1 MAKGNMLQGMAR
13 GKVGDVVFSR
23 LNGQQ
28 ISRVRNRQPYN
39 PRTNKQ
45 LIQRAIMATVM
56 NAYSA
61 GKEIFNHSF
70 QGKAVGSE
78 NQREFMRLN
87 AKYLRSIIA
96 DDINNDVPI
105 VRQKGRVVAP
115 KATAATASPLIISR
129 GSYQNNFFGW
139 SDEEFCLTHRVPLE
153 NETCKAF
160 CERCGLI
167 PGDLYTI
174 VSFGFIYAT
183 SPATIE
189 DALKNAV
196 SCSFYFIR
204 LQVKANALTDTGA
217 ITTNLAASAATAG
230 VPFIITDQKVKSP
243 LSEIALGDNGL
254 LAPGRMNLDT
264 TGTYGVIRSRL
275 DSDLRSDS
283 EMHVIYSETSKNI
296 VNGIASGYI
305 TEVWGAGAV
314 SVGDSDL
321 ILEGGDI

>member
-87 AKYLRSIIA
+87 AKYLRGIIA
-96 DDINNDVPI
+96 DDINNDVAI
-105 VRQKGRVVAP
+105 VKQKGRVVAP
-115 KATAATASPLIISR
+115 KATAPTASPLIISR

-139 SDEEFCLTHRVPLE
+139 DNDEFCLTHLVPQE

-160 CERCGLI
+160 CERCGLL

-174 VSFGFIYAT
+174 VSFGFNYPTA
-183 SPATIE
+183 PATIE

-204 LQVKANALTDTGA
+204 LQVKADALTDNGA
-217 ITTNLAASAATAG
+217 ITTNLAASAATTG

-243 LSEIALGDNGL
+243 LSVIALGDNGV

-264 TGTYGVIRSRL
+264 LGTFGVIRSRL

-283 EMHVIYSETSKNI
+283 EMNVIYSETMKNV